1 MLIIYPVST
10 ITAILFVHRPLGGCY
25 MYMYSTVHLDVIKY
39 YICLTQ
45 IGTWITSAASSLIM
59 VTFEIQWQ
67 WLWMHGDLRLWFL
80 IFINQLPEMGKSLE
94 NVLNY
99 EF

>member
-45 IGTWITSAASSLIM
+45 IGTWITSAASGLIM
-59 VTFEIQWQ
+59 VTFEIQCNGYGC
-67 WLWMHGDLRLWFL
+67 MATFGLWFL

-94 NVLNY
+94 NVL
-99 EF
+99 FKL

>member
-10 ITAILFVHRPLGGCY
+10 ITAVLFVHRPLGGCY
-25 MYMYSTVHLDVIKY
+25 MYMYSTVQVDVIKY

-45 IGTWITSAASSLIM
+45 IGTWITSAASGLIM

-67 WLWMHGDLRLWFL
+67 WLWMQGDLR
-80 IFINQLPEMGKSLE
+80 PM
-94 NVLNY
+94 VLD
-99 EF
+99 FH

>member
-10 ITAILFVHRPLGGCY
+10 IAAILFVHRPLGGCY

-45 IGTWITSAASSLIM
+45 IGTWITSAASGLIM
-59 VTFEIQWQ
+59 VTFEIQ
-67 WLWMHGDLRLWFL
+67 LTMVVAMDAR
-80 IFINQLPEMGKSLE
+80 
-94 NVLNY
+94 
-99 EF
+99 